1 MLAYSTLGHVVERHV
16 GNKALDSKGAENTL
30 TEAIHTVTTGFPLYG
45 EPLWLI
51 ICVVIGV
58 VALFALYSVAG
69 KGEGS
74 HAGREEPRRAY
85 RRELA
90 RQMARD
96 DAKKIL
102 AGEDPMSTKKRKKW
116 MQW

>member
-1 MLAYSTLGHVVERHV
+1 MNQLETI
-16 GNKALDSKGAENTL
+16 GAEVAAYYH
-30 TEAIHTVTTGFPLYG
+30 EHTRGGLLELLPWWLWIVAVVVVVSLVASWFTGRRR
-45 EPLWLI
+45 
-51 ICVVIGV
+51 
-58 VALFALYSVAG
+58 
-69 KGEGS
+69 GS
-74 HAGREEPRRAY
+74 HAGRENVRRAY

-102 AGEDPMSTKKRKKW
+102 AGEDPAATKRRRRW